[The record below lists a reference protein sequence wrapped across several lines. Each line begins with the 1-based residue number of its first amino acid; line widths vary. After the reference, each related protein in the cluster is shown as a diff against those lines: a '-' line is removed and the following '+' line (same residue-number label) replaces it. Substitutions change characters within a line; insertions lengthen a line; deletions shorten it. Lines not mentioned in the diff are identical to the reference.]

1 MLRAF
6 DIKYL
11 PHTVVK
17 GQVLVDLVEE
27 ITEGVKEIETKKR
40 EVSSPD
46 VLVISTPYLPLWE
59 IYVNGAASQKGSGVE
74 IVLVA
79 LKKITMEKSLRLG
92 FLVTNN
98 EVKYEALLAGITMV
112 KRLKGKVVEVF
123 SNSRLVVGQINGD
136 FEASDQRMQGYLSK
150 VRQLQ
155 SNFEAFS
162 IKQVP
167 RSKNSQ
173 VDSLA
178 TLGTS
183 SRQGL
188 PRVIIVEDLV
198 TTSCHDQAIVGI
210 HSIQVGLDWMDPL
223 VSFLSD
229 GALPEDKSEA
239 KKIQRK
245 APRYWLSKE
254 QKLYEYSFSR
264 PYLLYVHSETVEP
277 LLEEL

>member
-1 MLRAF
+1 MAKLGTMLGAF

-136 FEASDQRMQGYLSK
+136 FETSDQRMQGYLSK

-188 PRVIIVEDLV
+188 PQVIIVEDLV
-198 TTSCHDQAIVGI
+198 TTSCHIK
-210 HSIQVGLDWMDPL
+210 P
-223 VSFLSD
+223 
-229 GALPEDKSEA
+229 
-239 KKIQRK
+239 
-245 APRYWLSKE
+245 
-254 QKLYEYSFSR
+254 
-264 PYLLYVHSETVEP
+264 
-277 LLEEL
+277 

>member
-1 MLRAF
+1 
-6 DIKYL
+6 
-11 PHTVVK
+11 
-17 GQVLVDLVEE
+17 
-27 ITEGVKEIETKKR
+27 
-40 EVSSPD
+40 
-46 VLVISTPYLPLWE
+46 
-59 IYVNGAASQKGSGVE
+59 
-74 IVLVA
+74 
-79 LKKITMEKSLRLG
+79 MEKSLRLG

-112 KRLKGKVVEVF
+112 KTLRGKVVEVF

-188 PRVIIVEDLV
+188 P
-198 TTSCHDQAIVGI
+198 
-210 HSIQVGLDWMDPL
+210 
-223 VSFLSD
+223 
-229 GALPEDKSEA
+229 
-239 KKIQRK
+239 
-245 APRYWLSKE
+245 
-254 QKLYEYSFSR
+254 
-264 PYLLYVHSETVEP
+264 
-277 LLEEL
+277 